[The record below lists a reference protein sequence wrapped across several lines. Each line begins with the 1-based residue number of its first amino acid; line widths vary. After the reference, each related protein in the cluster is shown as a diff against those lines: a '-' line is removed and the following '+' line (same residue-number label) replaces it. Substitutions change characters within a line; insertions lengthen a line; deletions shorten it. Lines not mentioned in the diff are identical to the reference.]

1 MDLTETNGSL
11 TAERGALPD
20 AWAERLFQRME
31 DRYGSLWVERYG
43 AFPRER
49 VKRSWAEDLGDLS
62 RDELARGVAACR
74 DAKFPPTLAEFR
86 ASCRPPLDYEAAF
99 LEAVEQMRLR
109 DEGKDKWTQGAAYW
123 AAVRLGR
130 DLQTLPY
137 VAIKGRWH
145 AALDAAAA
153 QVASGELPA
162 QVPVRTV
169 SLPAPGGT
177 SASKE
182 RVREHLAALVASLK
196 ATKPDPLAWARKILA
211 RQAAGEDVGLQAEL
225 MARKALSMDGQP
237 A

>member
-1 MDLTETNGSL
+1 MDRIFARLE
-11 TAERGALPD
+11 AFYGARLAD
-20 AWAERLFQRME
+20 AWK
-31 DRYGSLWVERYG
+31 GSDV
-43 AFPRER
+43 AA
-49 VKRSWAEDLGDLS
+49 VKRVWAE
-62 RDELARGVAACR
+62 ELAAYTADEVRKGLDACR
-74 DAKFPPTLAEFR
+74 ARDWPPTLPEFLK
-86 ASCRPPLDYEAAF
+86 ACRPPLDYEAAF

-109 DEGKDKWTQGAAYW
+109 DEGKDKWTRGAAYW

-137 VAIKGRWH
+137 VALKGRWH
-145 AALDAAAA
+145 TALDAAAA

-225 MARKALSMDGQP
+225 MARKALNLDGQP